1 MLHIDENNEISLTRG
16 DTAYLTVP
24 IHHSITGAE
33 YVLDPNDTLTLTCK
47 RSARTSEVTIIFQ
60 KTLKGSNMFHIKPED
75 TADCD
80 FRTYKYDVQLTKAN
94 GDVCTVIEPTNFKVT
109 SEVTF

>member
-1 MLHIDENNEISLTRG
+1 MLHIDGNNGISLTRG

-24 IHHSITGAE
+24 IYHSVTGEE
-33 YVLDPNDTLTLTCK
+33 YTIEPDDTLTFTCK
-47 RSARTSEVTIIFQ
+47 RSARTSDVDVIFQ
-60 KTLKGSNMFHIKPED
+60 KVLKGTNQFHILPED
-75 TADCD
+75 TANCE

-109 SEVTF
+109 AEVTF